1 MYQGVRKVSMKSVI
15 PSGSEVVREAIIVM
29 AGALLAVVVVRALP
43 QQWQQWFNFS
53 GGSQQ

>member
-1 MYQGVRKVSMKSVI
+1 MSVKSVI

-43 QQWQQWFNFS
+43 EQWRQWFNFS